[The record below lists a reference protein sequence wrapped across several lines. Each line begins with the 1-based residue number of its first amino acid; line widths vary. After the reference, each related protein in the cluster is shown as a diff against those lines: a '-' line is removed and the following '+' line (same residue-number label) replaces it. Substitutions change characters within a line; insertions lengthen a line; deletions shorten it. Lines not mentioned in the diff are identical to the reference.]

1 MTASLIRQLID
12 ICTIPDPE
20 IVPGAIDALLRE
32 ELVRNGSH
40 GYQVTDRG
48 KKMFELLT
56 EVPLP
61 VQVLADPRRMMQ

>member
-1 MTASLIRQLID
+1 MTAALIRALID
-12 ICTIPDPE
+12 VCTIGDPE
-20 IVPGAIDALLRE
+20 LNDGCIDLLLNDDLIRP
-32 ELVRNGSH
+32 GSH
-40 GYQVTDRG
+40 GYQATDRG

>member
-20 IVPGAIDALLRE
+20 IVPGPIDALLRE

-40 GYQVTDRG
+40 GYQVTARG
-48 KKMFELLT
+48 QKMFELLT

-61 VQVLADPRRMMQ
+61 IQIWSDPRKAK